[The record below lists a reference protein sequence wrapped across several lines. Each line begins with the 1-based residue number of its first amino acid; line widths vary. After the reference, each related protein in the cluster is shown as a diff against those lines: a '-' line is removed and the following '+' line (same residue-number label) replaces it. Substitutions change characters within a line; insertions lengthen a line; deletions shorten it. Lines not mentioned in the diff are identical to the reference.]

1 MFIRNGDDETIDTEK
16 RQIHVVG
23 TYMPKLKK
31 LLEVVSQNLYTPNKY
46 IKFVKNTN

>member
-1 MFIRNGDDETIDTEK
+1 MANDETIDTVK

-31 LLEVVSQNLYTPNKY
+31 VVRGCIAKLVYT
-46 IKFVKNTN
+46 